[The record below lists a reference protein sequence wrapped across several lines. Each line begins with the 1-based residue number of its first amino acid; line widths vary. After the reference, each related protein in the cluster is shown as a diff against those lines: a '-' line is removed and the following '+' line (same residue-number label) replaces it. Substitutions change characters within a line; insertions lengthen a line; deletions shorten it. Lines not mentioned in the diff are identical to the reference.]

1 MPLGFFIL
9 ETPSFWGLLLVLLFR
24 IPDLFAAC
32 FDFTVEV
39 REGAMVVV
47 VVRELK
53 EAGRKRCDNDEDE
66 IISEADASGD
76 VG

>member
-1 MPLGFFIL
+1 MPLGFFVL

-32 FDFTVEV
+32 FDFTVED

-47 VVRELK
+47 MKSKLK
-53 EAGRKRCDNDEDE
+53 VAGRKRCD
-66 IISEADASGD
+66 SERGRNYFKSGR
-76 VG
+76 